1 MLDKLGRQLQPGD
14 VCYFD
19 AYVDSIGLVLI
30 TRVAPN
36 KLTFIRLPYRVT
48 DRFSD
53 PKSRVSNSTQNKK
66 FLKTSDFVFEPSYD
80 DIGPNGLR
88 YGVLHD
94 IHSYKMVDMSYDIN
108 SYCDQDNDN
117 VEAELRRTYP
127 DGYIN
132 I

>member
-1 MLDKLGRQLQPGD
+1 MFDKIGRQLQPGD

-19 AYVDSIGLVLI
+19 AYVDSISLVLI

-48 DRFSD
+48 DRF
-53 PKSRVSNSTQNKK
+53 PGNENCVSSSTQNKK
-66 FLKTSDFVFEPSYD
+66 FLKTGDFVFELS
-80 DIGPNGLR
+80 GPNELR
-88 YGVLHD
+88 YGILHD
-94 IHSYKMVDMSYDIN
+94 IHSYKMVDLDYSTD
-108 SYCDQDNDN
+108 SYCDQDNDK

>member
-19 AYVDSIGLVLI
+19 AYVDVISLVLI
-30 TRVAPN
+30 TRVTPN
-36 KLTFIRLPYRVT
+36 KLTFIRLPHRLGK
-48 DRFSD
+48 FPGSD
-53 PKSRVSNSTQNKK
+53 NCVSTSTQNTK
-66 FLKTSDFVFEPSYD
+66 FMKTGDFVFEPSYD
-80 DIGPNGLR
+80 DIGPIGLR

-94 IHSYKMVDMSYDIN
+94 IHSYKMVDMNYKNN
-108 SYCDQDNDN
+108 SYCDQDNDK

-132 I
+132 M